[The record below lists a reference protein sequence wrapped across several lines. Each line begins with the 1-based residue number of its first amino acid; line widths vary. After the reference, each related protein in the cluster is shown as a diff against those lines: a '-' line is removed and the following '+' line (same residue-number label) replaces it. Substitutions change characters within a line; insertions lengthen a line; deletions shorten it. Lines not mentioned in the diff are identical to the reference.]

1 MYCARGVVILTKAA
15 FFCAASTPNFLT
27 IAYSHIDNDSKIS
40 GFWCVAKAR
49 CLLTILED
57 SD

>member
-1 MYCARGVVILTKAA
+1 MCCARGVVISTKAA
-15 FFCAASTPNFLT
+15 LFCAISSPNFST
-27 IAYSHIDNDSKIS
+27 IVHSHIDNDSKIS